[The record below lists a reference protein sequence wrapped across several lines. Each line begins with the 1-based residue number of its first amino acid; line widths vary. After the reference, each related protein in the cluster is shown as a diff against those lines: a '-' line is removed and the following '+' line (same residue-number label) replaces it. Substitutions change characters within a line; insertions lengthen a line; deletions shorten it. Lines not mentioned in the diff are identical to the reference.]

1 MYLFARRLTTMGSP
15 RRTMS
20 WATRITDHANS
31 VAPLDIMCWSTTFGH
46 PIGTF
51 AWTTLVDTEQTL
63 ADGTAALA
71 ADEKYLDLVDEA
83 ADLVAAPGVDE
94 LGNVIHGAAGD
105 SPPPVGTIASVTRGT
120 ALVDRLADAVT
131 WSVDMA
137 QHVERVS
144 GTPVAVA
151 TGVYDTMGVISWIAT
166 APDRAAAEA
175 NRAAMQSDPDYL
187 GRLAETGDLFI
198 PGSGHVSQSIRI
210 A

>member
-15 RRTMS
+15 RRTMP
-20 WATRITDHANS
+20 WATRITEHANS

-51 AWTTLVDTEQTL
+51 AWTTLVETEHVL

-71 ADEKYLDLVDEA
+71 ADENYLDLVDEA
-83 ADLVAAPGVDE
+83 ADLVAAPGLDE
-94 LGNVIHGAAGD
+94 LGSIIHGSPDGT
-105 SPPPVGTIASVTRGT
+105 PPPIGAVASVTRAT
-120 ALVDRLADAVT
+120 ALVDRMEDALT
-131 WSVDMA
+131 WSIDIA

-151 TGVYDTMGVISWIAT
+151 TGVYGTMGDVSWIAI
-166 APDRAAAEA
+166 APDRASVDA
-175 NRAAMQSDPDYL
+175 NRAAVQADPDYI
-187 GRLAETGDLFI
+187 GRLAATGDLFI